1 MLLCPTL
8 FSVSTELT
16 GPKHSTSV
24 PSSVE
29 VASPLSVDE
38 YSVTFVP
45 NPVPGVALKSLF
57 APQVAGE
64 VDICDRI
71 HRLRLPPTL
80 QMVIPFTLAT
90 LHVKVIVP
98 PGQVGG
104 GAVNCPDTSSKKK
117 QHKKTLFTHA
127 HFTWHP

>member
-24 PSSVE
+24 PSSTG
-29 VASPLSVDE
+29 VALPLSVDE
-38 YSVTFVP
+38 KEVTFVP

-80 QMVIPFTLAT
+80 QMVIPFTPAT

-104 GAVNCPDTSSKKK
+104 GAVNSPDTSSKEKK
-117 QHKKTLFTHA
+117 KKTGFFTYA

>member
-24 PSSVE
+24 SSSIGI
-29 VASPLSVDE
+29 ALPLSVDE
-38 YSVTFVP
+38 YRVTFVP

-80 QMVIPFTLAT
+80 QMVIPFMSPVTV
-90 LHVKVIVP
+90 HVKVKVS

-104 GAVNCPDTSSKKK
+104 AAVSCPAT
-117 QHKKTLFTHA
+117 
-127 HFTWHP
+127 